1 MFTLLIGGS
10 QAFFRIIFNHSK
22 LRYACAMTRRVRL
35 GLWLAVLLASNVAGW
50 FFAPQIIANIPGR
63 WRFYL
68 PPSVLVAI
76 TTPLPPALPTPNLT
90 GLPTVVRPAT
100 ATPTAVFSP
109 FPTTIPTTATA
120 ETAVSPT
127 PTFPAP
133 TATPDP
139 LPNAITLDN
148 LHIIPQKFNNCGP
161 TNLTISLNYYG
172 QETDQFAVAAH
183 IRPRYEDRNVTPW
196 EMVDYVNEQTT
207 LRARA
212 HSGSTP
218 RQLKELLAAGIP
230 VIIEKG
236 LIHNE
241 EEGWIGHYLT
251 LAGYDEAA
259 QAFLTLDTLLGPWE
273 GPGDPLL
280 YADLLPYWQHFNYTL
295 LVVYLPEQE
304 TAVSHILGPADNWQ
318 HAANR
323 AQTDIETKP
332 SNPFAWFNR
341 GSSLAQLAAQSN
353 DAALWQEA
361 AAAFDQARLLG
372 LPPRMLWYQFQPYEA
387 YLANGRYDDVL
398 TLAEATLISQGG
410 RNVEETYYYQ
420 GLALRALGQ
429 TDAATLAFKRATQLR
444 PGYALA
450 EQALVGIRD

>member
-1 MFTLLIGGS
+1 MT
-10 QAFFRIIFNHSK
+10 QRI
-22 LRYACAMTRRVRL
+22 RL
-35 GLWLAVLLASNVAGW
+35 GLWLGAMLLAGSVVSW
-50 FFAPQIIANIPGR
+50 FFLPQLVDNIPGR
-63 WRFYL
+63 WRYYL
-68 PPSVLVAI
+68 PQSVLVAI
-76 TTPLPPALPTPNLT
+76 TTPLPPALPTPNLPT
-90 GLPTVVRPAT
+90 LPTIQLPSSTAT
-100 ATPTAVFSP
+100 RSVTPTAVFTPS
-109 FPTTIPTTATA
+109 TTPAATATISA
-120 ETAVSPT
+120 ETAVNPSP
-127 PTFPAP
+127 P

-139 LPNAITLDN
+139 LPAAVTLDN

-172 QETDQFAVAAH
+172 QETDQFAVASH

-196 EMVDYVNEQTT
+196 EMVAYVNEQTP

-212 HSGSTP
+212 NSGGTL

-236 LIHNE
+236 LIHSE

-251 LAGYDEAA
+251 LAGYDEGQ

-273 GPGDPLL
+273 GTGDLL
-280 YADLLPYWQHFNYTL
+280 AYADLLPYWQHFNDTL
-295 LVVYLPEQE
+295 LVVYRPEQE
-304 TAVSHILGPADNWQ
+304 TAVSRILGPANNWQ
-318 HAANR
+318 PAADR
-323 AQTDIETKP
+323 AQADLEADP
-332 SNPFAWFNR
+332 ANPFAWFNR
-341 GSSLAQLAAQSN
+341 GSSLAQLAAQTN

-361 AAAFDQARLLG
+361 ATAFDQARLLG

-429 TDAATLAFKRATQLR
+429 TDAATLTFKRAAQLR

-450 EQALVGIRD
+450 EQALVEIGD

>member
-1 MFTLLIGGS
+1 MDNL
-10 QAFFRIIFNHSK
+10 
-22 LRYACAMTRRVRL
+22 
-35 GLWLAVLLASNVAGW
+35 
-50 FFAPQIIANIPGR
+50 PGR
-63 WRFYL
+63 WRYYL
-68 PPSVLVAI
+68 PEAVQVAM

-90 GLPTVVRPAT
+90 ALPPVLLPTPVTT
-100 ATPTAVFSP
+100 AVSTPTP
-109 FPTTIPTTATA
+109 IPQ
-120 ETAVSPT
+120 TAVSPT
-127 PTFPAP
+127 PSPRPP

-139 LPNAITLDN
+139 LPTAVTLSN

-172 QETDQFAVAAH
+172 QDTNQLTVAAH

-196 EMVDYVNEQTT
+196 EMAAYVNTQTP

-212 HSGSTP
+212 HSGGTL
-218 RQLKELLAAGIP
+218 RQLKALLAAAIP
-230 VIIEKG
+230 VIVEKG
-236 LIHNE
+236 LIHDE

-251 LAGYDEAA
+251 LAGYDEAQ

-273 GPGDPLL
+273 GPGTPLA
-280 YADLLPYWQHFNYTL
+280 YADLLPYWQQFNYTL

-304 TAVSHILGPADNWQ
+304 TAVSHILGPPNNWQ
-318 HAANR
+318 PAADLAQADLNR
-323 AQTDIETKP
+323 DPA
-332 SNPFAWFNR
+332 NPFAWFNR
-341 GSSLAQLAAQSN
+341 GSSLTHLAAQTS
-353 DAALWQEA
+353 DPALWQEA

-387 YLANGRYDDVL
+387 YWVNGRYDDIL
-398 TLAEATLISQGG
+398 TLTEATLISQGG

-429 TDAATLAFKRATQLR
+429 KDAAALAFKRATQLR

-450 EQALVGIRD
+450 EQALLAIRD